1 MITRICLITPPS
13 IFLLD
18 ERVFM
23 TLGILKVA
31 AVLEQAGI
39 EVEMLDLSGV
49 ENYEEVVR
57 DHVRGGSA
65 TCYGLTATTPQMP
78 AATKIFRAIRA
89 LNSSARII
97 LGGPHV
103 TLIHAA
109 YKFEQKRGVTGR
121 ATTAFRLLEDM
132 FDVLVVGDGEIAIF
146 EALGDSPAK
155 LVDGDD
161 PKSDLFLTSQ
171 KLTELPFPARHLID
185 VDSYQYTIDG
195 VRALSMIA
203 QLGCLAAGTKIRL
216 SSGREIPIED
226 VKVGDLLLCWNE
238 DERRFDVGPVAA
250 AWNREADDLWKL
262 RTSCGT
268 ILVTSEHPIWTET
281 GWKKVADLEPGKDRI
296 GYLLDV
302 QSQVR
307 SEAVSRE
314 HGALLQQFMPP
325 AASAENVPDLSE
337 GVHAD
342 AGVRAGSQLLL
353 STMPVRVDAHAR
365 QREVVARWAGSGE
378 GAVGFDDPN
387 GAGREIEHQSVACQC
402 ADAARA
408 QAFVGY
414 EARRAQSNEAP
425 RGCREGVGDY
435 QGEVGAVLFGADEA
449 RVEGREDP
457 ISVAEERYDSASE
470 REGASPFGYPDR
482 GGADVSV
489 RRQPG
494 VLDWAV
500 RVWTAA
506 QSRLHRRAAEEGD
519 LAARRVLAPE
529 GVGGDR
535 GEGLYVEGLE
545 GAGGVV
551 EGASTKGPSGVA
563 TADTQLRFSTL
574 VAREWVGPSRVYNLT
589 VCPGHSYI
597 ANGIVVHNCP
607 FGCGFCGGRM
617 SPFLRR
623 IRMRTS
629 ENIVQ
634 EMVQLYKAYGVT
646 GFMLYDDELNVNPKI
661 VELMELIAKAQR
673 DLGAEFRLRGFIKAE
688 LFTDPQA
695 EAMYKAG
702 FRWILVG
709 FESGHER
716 ILTNIQKKASQADNT
731 RAMDIARRH
740 NLKVKALMSVGHP
753 GESEE
758 TVRATRDWL
767 LEVKPADFDATAI
780 TTYPGTPYFDE
791 ALETKPGVW
800 TYTYAKT
807 GDRLHSIEVDY
818 REVAEY
824 YKGVPGE
831 YTSYVYTDHLSAKE
845 LVQQRDRLEAD
856 VRAKLGIPYNAGA
869 PAVRYEHSMG
879 QGVIPANI
887 LRSTATAGLKAV

>member
-1 MITRICLITPPS
+1 MIKRICLITPPS

-31 AVLEQAGI
+31 AVLEQAGV

-57 DHVRGGSA
+57 DHVRGGA

-78 AATKIFRAIRA
+78 AATKICRAIRA
-89 LNSSARII
+89 LNPSARII

-109 YKFEQKRGVTGR
+109 YKFEQKRRVTGR

-132 FDVLVVGDGEIAIF
+132 YDVLVVGDGEIAIF
-146 EALGDSPAK
+146 EALGDNPAK

-161 PKSDLFLTSQ
+161 PKSDLFLTNQ

-203 QLGCLAAGTKIRL
+203 QLGC
-216 SSGREIPIED
+216 
-226 VKVGDLLLCWNE
+226 
-238 DERRFDVGPVAA
+238 
-250 AWNREADDLWKL
+250 
-262 RTSCGT
+262 
-268 ILVTSEHPIWTET
+268 
-281 GWKKVADLEPGKDRI
+281 
-296 GYLLDV
+296 
-302 QSQVR
+302 
-307 SEAVSRE
+307 
-314 HGALLQQFMPP
+314 
-325 AASAENVPDLSE
+325 
-337 GVHAD
+337 
-342 AGVRAGSQLLL
+342 
-353 STMPVRVDAHAR
+353 
-365 QREVVARWAGSGE
+365 
-378 GAVGFDDPN
+378 
-387 GAGREIEHQSVACQC
+387 
-402 ADAARA
+402 
-408 QAFVGY
+408 
-414 EARRAQSNEAP
+414 
-425 RGCREGVGDY
+425 
-435 QGEVGAVLFGADEA
+435 
-449 RVEGREDP
+449 
-457 ISVAEERYDSASE
+457 
-470 REGASPFGYPDR
+470 
-482 GGADVSV
+482 
-489 RRQPG
+489 
-494 VLDWAV
+494 
-500 RVWTAA
+500 
-506 QSRLHRRAAEEGD
+506 
-519 LAARRVLAPE
+519 
-529 GVGGDR
+529 
-535 GEGLYVEGLE
+535 
-545 GAGGVV
+545 
-551 EGASTKGPSGVA
+551 
-563 TADTQLRFSTL
+563 
-574 VAREWVGPSRVYNLT
+574 
-589 VCPGHSYI
+589 
-597 ANGIVVHNCP
+597 P

-634 EMVQLYKAYGVT
+634 EMVQLYKTYGVT

-673 DLGAEFRLRGFIKAE
+673 DLGVEFRLRGFIKAE
-688 LFTDPQA
+688 LFTDQQA

-767 LEVKPADFDATAI
+767 LEVKPADFDATVI

-791 ALETKPGVW
+791 AVETNPGVW
-800 TYTYAKT
+800 TYTYART

-831 YTSYVYTDHLSAKE
+831 YTSYVYTDHLNAKD

-856 VRAKLGIPYNAGA
+856 VREKLGIPYNAGA

-879 QGVIPANI
+879 QGGIPANI
-887 LRSTATAGLKAV
+887 LRSTATTGLKAV

>member
-1 MITRICLITPPS
+1 MIKRICLITPPS

-31 AVLEQAGI
+31 AVLEQAGV

-57 DHVRGGSA
+57 DHVRGGSV

-78 AATKIFRAIRA
+78 AATKVYRAIRA
-89 LNSSARII
+89 LNPSARII

-132 FDVLVVGDGEIAIF
+132 YDVLVVGDGEIAIF
-146 EALGDSPAK
+146 EALDDNPAK

-161 PKSDLFLTSQ
+161 PKSDLFLTNQ

-185 VDSYQYTIDG
+185 VDSYKYSIDG

-203 QLGCLAAGTKIRL
+203 QLG
-216 SSGREIPIED
+216 
-226 VKVGDLLLCWNE
+226 
-238 DERRFDVGPVAA
+238 
-250 AWNREADDLWKL
+250 
-262 RTSCGT
+262 
-268 ILVTSEHPIWTET
+268 
-281 GWKKVADLEPGKDRI
+281 
-296 GYLLDV
+296 
-302 QSQVR
+302 
-307 SEAVSRE
+307 
-314 HGALLQQFMPP
+314 
-325 AASAENVPDLSE
+325 
-337 GVHAD
+337 
-342 AGVRAGSQLLL
+342 
-353 STMPVRVDAHAR
+353 
-365 QREVVARWAGSGE
+365 
-378 GAVGFDDPN
+378 
-387 GAGREIEHQSVACQC
+387 
-402 ADAARA
+402 
-408 QAFVGY
+408 
-414 EARRAQSNEAP
+414 
-425 RGCREGVGDY
+425 
-435 QGEVGAVLFGADEA
+435 
-449 RVEGREDP
+449 
-457 ISVAEERYDSASE
+457 
-470 REGASPFGYPDR
+470 
-482 GGADVSV
+482 
-489 RRQPG
+489 
-494 VLDWAV
+494 
-500 RVWTAA
+500 
-506 QSRLHRRAAEEGD
+506 
-519 LAARRVLAPE
+519 
-529 GVGGDR
+529 
-535 GEGLYVEGLE
+535 
-545 GAGGVV
+545 
-551 EGASTKGPSGVA
+551 
-563 TADTQLRFSTL
+563 
-574 VAREWVGPSRVYNLT
+574 
-589 VCPGHSYI
+589 
-597 ANGIVVHNCP
+597 CP

-634 EMVQLYKAYGVT
+634 EMIQLHKAYGAT

-661 VELMELIAKAQR
+661 VELMELIAKTQR
-673 DLGAEFRLRGFIKAE
+673 DLGVEFRLRGFIKAE
-688 LFTDPQA
+688 LFTDQQA

-767 LEVKPADFDATAI
+767 LAVKPADFDATVI

-791 ALETKPGVW
+791 AVETQPGVW

-845 LVQQRDRLEAD
+845 LVQQRDWLEAD
-856 VRAKLGIPYNAGA
+856 VRQKLGIPYNAGA